1 MIFLNLLRIKALRV
15 SFNSLEMANT
25 LCYSELKSGT

>member
-1 MIFLNLLRIKALRV
+1 MIFLNLLRIKGV
-15 SFNSLEMANT
+15 FNSLEMANT